1 MSNFHGIQAKKDR
14 QRTANA
20 VAGANDAVEGTD
32 PIPPQQPQP
41 QPQQQQ
47 LTSTSPSLVNVSVP
61 ASSLTTALDA
71 VASAGIP
78 LVGSTIRLQLDGSG
92 FDSAITHLQ
101 VDGELLSQ
109 LEKGGNINLLID
121 STIFTPK
128 SSVAVAGDAGTTTAP
143 VPVNA
148 DASAAVPERSMDPT
162 AVAAAAANSS
172 NLPAISPAEI
182 EGLNLNVKKEE
193 HRVRDEGTYR
203 YSCSSLYNVQFW
215 RTHVI

>member
-78 LVGSTIRLQLDGSG
+78 LAGSTIRLQLDGSG

-101 VDGELLSQ
+101 VSPSESARSALTRVECICSRANLELMS
-109 LEKGGNINLLID
+109 I
-121 STIFTPK
+121 
-128 SSVAVAGDAGTTTAP
+128 
-143 VPVNA
+143 
-148 DASAAVPERSMDPT
+148 
-162 AVAAAAANSS
+162 
-172 NLPAISPAEI
+172 LP
-182 EGLNLNVKKEE
+182 N
-193 HRVRDEGTYR
+193 
-203 YSCSSLYNVQFW
+203 
-215 RTHVI
+215 

>member
-1 MSNFHGIQAKKDR
+1 MGNDCPPLLSPNF
-14 QRTANA
+14 NF
-20 VAGANDAVEGTD
+20 N
-32 PIPPQQPQP
+32 
-41 QPQQQQ
+41 
-47 LTSTSPSLVNVSVP
+47 
-61 ASSLTTALDA
+61 
-71 VASAGIP
+71 
-78 LVGSTIRLQLDGSG
+78 LQIKMPKHKSRSEMGLLN
-92 FDSAITHLQ
+92 TLQ